1 MNNGKYLFAQ
11 VASFLPANDFIRC
24 VKKYNGNYKIHHF
37 TCWHQLMCMLF
48 GQLSN
53 RDSLS
58 DLVMCLT
65 TQRDKWYHLGMGMG
79 LSKSNLAYANE
90 HRDWRIFAEYAY
102 ILIAEARAICTPNED
117 FDLKIEGNVYAVDS
131 TTVDLCLS
139 VFWWAK
145 FRKNKAAV
153 KIHTQFDVKT
163 DIPSFIYI
171 TDGSVH
177 DVNFMDII
185 NYEIGAYY
193 VLDKGYID
201 FSRLYLIHQSNAYF
215 VTRLKDNGNYRR
227 LYSAAVDRSTGVIC
241 DQTIKLNNYQA
252 AKDYPD
258 KFRRIKYYDELT
270 DNTFEFATNNFF
282 LAALDIAK
290 LYKHRWS
297 VELFFKWVKQ
307 HLRVKSFWGYSDN
320 AVRIQIYT
328 AIIAYVTVAI
338 MKEKLKIKHTNYEIL
353 QVLSITLL
361 NKIQLQQLFQETYL
375 QDFKELIDNQL
386 ILL

>member
-1 MNNGKYLFAQ
+1 
-11 VASFLPANDFIRC
+11 
-24 VKKYNGNYKIHHF
+24 
-37 TCWHQLMCMLF
+37 MLF

-65 TQRDKWYHLGMGMG
+65 TQRDKWYHLGMGTG

-102 ILIAEARAICTPNED
+102 ILIAEARTICTPNED

-185 NYEIGAYY
+185 DYETGAYY

-201 FSRLYLIHQSNAYF
+201 FARLYLIHQSNAYF

-227 LYSAAVDRSTGVIC
+227 LYSAEVDRSTGVIC

-258 KFRRIKYYDELT
+258 SNSLQI
-270 DNTFEFATNNFF
+270 
-282 LAALDIAK
+282 I
-290 LYKHRWS
+290 
-297 VELFFKWVKQ
+297 
-307 HLRVKSFWGYSDN
+307 SFW
-320 AVRIQIYT
+320 
-328 AIIAYVTVAI
+328 
-338 MKEKLKIKHTNYEIL
+338 LHWIL
-353 QVLSITLL
+353 QNYISTVGRWNYFSNGSNSI
-361 NKIQLQQLFQETYL
+361 
-375 QDFKELIDNQL
+375 
-386 ILL
+386 

>member
-1 MNNGKYLFAQ
+1 M
-11 VASFLPANDFIRC
+11 SFLPSNDFIKC
-24 VKKYNGNYKIHHF
+24 VKKYNGNYKVQHF

-65 TQRDKWYHLGMGMG
+65 TQRDKWYHLGMGTG

-90 HRDWRIFAEYAY
+90 HRDWKIFADYAY
-102 ILIAEARAICTPNED
+102 ILIAEARKICTSSED
-117 FDLKIEGNVYAVDS
+117 FDLKVDGNVYAVDS

-163 DIPSFIYI
+163 DIPCFIHV

-177 DVNFMDII
+177 DVNFMDMID
-185 NYEIGAYY
+185 YETGGYY
-193 VLDKGYID
+193 VFDKGYVD
-201 FSRLYLIHQSNAYF
+201 YDRLYLIHQSKAYF
-215 VTRLKDNGNYRR
+215 VTRFKDNGNYRR
-227 LYSAAVDRSTGVIC
+227 LYSTKVDRSTGVIC
-241 DQTIKLNNYQA
+241 DQTIRLNNYYA
-252 AKDYPD
+252 AKDYPE
-258 KFRRIKYYDELT
+258 KLRRVKYYDGIT
-270 DNTFEFATNNFF
+270 NNTFEFATNNFQ
-282 LAALDIAK
+282 LTALDIAK
-290 LYKHRWS
+290 LYKHRWA
-297 VELFFKWVKQ
+297 VELFFKWIKQ

-338 MKEKLKIKHTNYEIL
+338 LKEKLKIKHTTNEIL

-361 NKIQLQQLFQETYL
+361 NKTQLDQLFQEPYL
-375 QDFKELIDNQL
+375 QDFKELNANQL
-386 ILL
+386 VLL